1 MENKKSTFWGIFL
14 LVAAAFIIAGN
25 LGVFGDISVW
35 TVGFSVV
42 LAAWFITSLFKL
54 SFGGMLFS
62 LAFAAMLFDE
72 TLGIEAITPWPVLCA
87 ALLGTIGLNMIFR
100 KKKKDKFFGVKM
112 GHGINGQIVD
122 EQFVDDEMF
131 KCESA
136 FGSSVKYVSSCA
148 LRHAKLESSFGS
160 LTVYFDE
167 AKLGNDPVNIYVENS
182 FGKMV
187 LYVPKEWNTDVN
199 VDRAFGSFN
208 ENGRPTREDSK
219 KVYIQGESNFGQL
232 EINYI

>member
-1 MENKKSTFWGIFL
+1 MENKKSIFWGIFL

-25 LGVFGDISVW
+25 LGLFGEVSLW
-35 TVGFSVV
+35 TIGFSVV
-42 LAAWFITSLFKL
+42 LAAWFITSMFKL

-62 LAFAAMLFDE
+62 LAFAAILFDE
-72 TLGIEAITPWPVLCA
+72 ALGLEAITPWPVLGA
-87 ALLGTIGLNMIFR
+87 ALLGTIGLNMIFTKNKR
-100 KKKKDKFFGVKM
+100 DRFFGVNI
-112 GHGINGQIVD
+112 GHGMNGQIVD
-122 EQFVDDEMF
+122 EQFANDEIF

-136 FGSSVKYVSSCA
+136 FGSSVKYVSSSA
-148 LRHAKLESSFGS
+148 LKQARLESSFGS

-167 AKLGNDPVNIYVENS
+167 SQLGSEVVNIYVENS

-187 LYVPKEWNTDVN
+187 LFIPKEWNTFVN

-208 ENGRPTREDSK
+208 EIGRPTRETSS
-219 KVYIQGESNFGQL
+219 KVYIEGETNFGQL

>member
-25 LGVFGDISVW
+25 LGVFGEISVW
-35 TVGFSVV
+35 TVGFSIV
-42 LAAWFITSLFKL
+42 LAAWFIASMFKL

-62 LAFAAMLFDE
+62 LAFAAILFDE
-72 TLGIEAITPWPVLCA
+72 ALGIEAITPWPVLGA
-87 ALLGTIGLNMIFR
+87 ALLGTIGFNMIFNKNKR
-100 KKKKDKFFGVKM
+100 DKFFGVNM
-112 GHGINGQIVD
+112 AHGMNGQLVD
-122 EQFVDDEMF
+122 EQFADDEMF

-148 LRHAKLESSFGS
+148 LRQAKLESSFGS

-187 LYVPKEWNTDVN
+187 LFIPKEWNTDVN

-219 KVYIQGESNFGQL
+219 KVYIQGETNFGQL